1 MENSQS
7 AFTPEEGIRVLETML
22 SRTQDQLQEN
32 GLMYRLW
39 GYLVLISA
47 LIHYAGIVMYNN
59 QDTAIVWAIIMP
71 VGGLIS
77 WYIGS
82 RKTDTGRVKTW
93 VDDALKNVLI
103 TFIVSLV
110 FSLLLGLTFSTWNV
124 AYGFLMLAYGSW
136 LFISGALLR
145 FNALKIGGI
154 INWIAG
160 VACFFLDGPQCL
172 LVLAFAVLTGYII
185 PGHLINQQYK
195 REHGKG

>member
-1 MENSQS
+1 MENSRS
-7 AFTPEEGIRVLETML
+7 AFTPEEGIRVIETML
-22 SRTQDQLQEN
+22 SRTQHQLREN

-47 LIHYAGIVMYNN
+47 LIHYAGIRIYNN
-59 QDTAIVWAIIMP
+59 HDTAIVWAIMMP
-71 VGGLIS
+71 IGGLLS

-82 RKTDTGRVKTW
+82 RKGDTTRVKTW

-103 TFIVSLV
+103 TFIVSMA
-110 FSLLLGLTFSTWNV
+110 FSLLLGLTFTTWNV

-136 LFISGALLR
+136 LFISGSLLR
-145 FNALKIGGI
+145 FNALKVGGI
-154 INWIAG
+154 INWFAG

-185 PGHLINQQYK
+185 PGHLISQQYH
-195 REHGKG
+195 RDNA